1 MASLKFQLGLSSIRN
16 YSRLNYEYWY
26 ALAEFID
33 NSTQSY
39 ANNSVVLDQEFKKYN
54 ERLENWIEKNK

>member
-39 ANNSVVLDQEFKKYN
+39 INNSAVLDTEFKKFN
-54 ERLENWIEKNK
+54 E